1 MNQWI
6 TANSQKFWRIWLM
19 FLVLWVVLAGAS
31 LFLVDQS
38 WAQFFG
44 RKEMEQVWLFHRKI
58 TDIGEAGPYLVLAVL
73 GLLWTKI
80 RKKSAYLLACMLSSG
95 LILHIF
101 KFLVGRERPHK
112 TLDHNPFIFEPFNI
126 HDHFQS
132 FPSGHSQT
140 LFSIAAFAA
149 YQFPKTTP
157 WIFILAF
164 YLALTRMITLA
175 HFMSDVWTGAFIG
188 VLVSAITLR
197 YLVRKYGA

>member
-101 KFLVGRERPHK
+101 KFLVGRERPHA
-112 TLDHNPFIFEPFNI
+112 DRR
-126 HDHFQS
+126 
-132 FPSGHSQT
+132 
-140 LFSIAAFAA
+140 AF
-149 YQFPKTTP
+149 
-157 WIFILAF
+157 W
-164 YLALTRMITLA
+164 
-175 HFMSDVWTGAFIG
+175 
-188 VLVSAITLR
+188 
-197 YLVRKYGA
+197 